1 MPLIKALVLGI
12 FQGLTEFLPIS
23 SSAHLIIFPEI
34 LGWEEHSLSFD
45 TTLHLGTLTALL
57 VVFRKDI
64 VLIIK
69 SLFSDIKKHKK
80 SFNHYSS
87 NSWLAFKILV
97 ASIPAGLIG
106 LLFEDILENKFR
118 GIGFVIIFLLIGTL
132 IMYVA
137 EKRFKKRLI
146 VKDEI
151 SVGKSFKVGIF
162 QALALLPGI
171 SRSGSTISGG
181 MLFGLSRK
189 EAARFSFLLS
199 IPAVLAAGVSQIFS
213 SFDYLNMAEI
223 APMIVGFLS
232 SFLVGA
238 LAINFMMKYVKN
250 NKPYPFTFYRLGL
263 AVFLII
269 LFYI

>member
-118 GIGFVIIFLLIGTL
+118 GIGFVIIFLLIGIKIGTL
-132 IMYVA
+132 
-137 EKRFKKRLI
+137 
-146 VKDEI
+146 D
-151 SVGKSFKVGIF
+151 S
-162 QALALLPGI
+162 AL
-171 SRSGSTISGG
+171 
-181 MLFGLSRK
+181 
-189 EAARFSFLLS
+189 
-199 IPAVLAAGVSQIFS
+199 V
-213 SFDYLNMAEI
+213 
-223 APMIVGFLS
+223 
-232 SFLVGA
+232 
-238 LAINFMMKYVKN
+238 
-250 NKPYPFTFYRLGL
+250 
-263 AVFLII
+263 
-269 LFYI
+269 